1 MEATPRPNGGKTAS
15 VLLIEDDAELAE
27 ALTSAL
33 QADSIGVLT
42 CSSGEE
48 ALRRVRLDPCQ
59 LVLLDLGLPNMD
71 GFTVLRELRA
81 DPATRHTPVI
91 ILTARN
97 ALAEKL
103 RGFELGACDYVTKP
117 FEMVELR
124 ARLRSALAQEQLKL
138 ELKRSNEALE
148 AARLAAEESA
158 RAKADFLANMSHEI
172 RTPMNGVIA
181 MTGLLLQTDL
191 APDQRDYV
199 ETIRTSGE
207 SLVTIIN
214 DILNFSKIASGKLEL
229 EDAPFSLRSCI
240 EEALDLLATRAAEKR
255 LDLGY
260 RCASDIPEL
269 VGGDVTRLRQILV
282 NLVGNA
288 VKFTSTG
295 EVFVD
300 VRWNPQGTEFGARRP
315 GSALGPVALQ
325 FSVRDTGIG
334 IPADRVDRL
343 FQSFSQ
349 VDSSISRQYGGTGL
363 GLAISRGL
371 VELMGGQIWVE
382 STLGHGTTFHFSV
395 VFGASVASVPVQGK
409 PIPALVGREILIVED
424 NETLRQCLADQVRQ
438 WGLLPVPVASQTEAR
453 RLLAHP
459 GPGRNPPAI
468 VLVDVE
474 TPDAS
479 AEPWPISGGIPI
491 LYMNS
496 VGSQVSP
503 PAGPRPGVVLNKPVK
518 PAQLRSALMHAAT
531 GQRQETRKPAAR
543 PQLDAALA
551 NKAPLQILLT
561 DDNVINQKVAVR
573 LLQQLGYAADVA
585 NNGLEAI
592 RAIERKA
599 YDLVLMD
606 VQMPELDGLEATRR
620 IRQRQIPAEPN
631 PNFHRPIVIIAMTA
645 NAMQGDREKC
655 MTAGMDDYLP
665 KPVRPE
671 TLQAA
676 LEKSVTLLASRKSA
690 ASFQAEPLAEPDR
703 KAPAPAP
710 GPAANT
716 SALPASGPAGAGK
729 ILEQPPVDLARLNDF
744 AGGNVENFNELVA
757 LYLKQTIEQIGQ
769 IREGLASASA
779 EQVSR
784 VAHSCAGASAT
795 CGMTAMVPLLRQIER
810 LGHDQDLAAVAGLMP
825 IVDTEF
831 DRLLRY
837 LESHKPIAL
846 AG

>member
-15 VLLIEDDAELAE
+15 VLLIEDDADLAE

-33 QADSIGVLT
+33 QADSIDVLT

-48 ALRRVRLDPCQ
+48 ALRRIRLDSCQ

-138 ELKRSNEALE
+138 DLKRSNEALE
-148 AARLAAEESA
+148 AARYAAEESA

-240 EEALDLLATRAAEKR
+240 EEALDLLATRAAEKK

-260 RCASDIPEL
+260 RCDADIPEL

-300 VRWNPQGTEFGARRP
+300 VRWNPQGAEFGSRRP
-315 GSALGPVALQ
+315 GPSGPVALQ

-382 STLGHGTTFHFSV
+382 SALGRGTTFHFSV

-409 PIPALVGREILIVED
+409 PIPALVGREILLVED

-438 WGLLPVPVASQTEAR
+438 WGLRPVAVATQTEAR
-453 RLLAHP
+453 RLLANPSP
-459 GPGRNPPAI
+459 GQNPPAL
-468 VLVDVE
+468 VLIDVE

-479 AEPWPISGGIPI
+479 SEPLPVSSNIPI

-496 VGSQVSP
+496 VGSPVTP

-531 GQRQETRKPAAR
+531 GQRQDTRKSAPR

-573 LLQQLGYAADVA
+573 LLQQLGYSADVA

-592 RAIERKA
+592 RALERKA
-599 YDLVLMD
+599 YDLILMD

-620 IRQRQIPAEPN
+620 IRQRQIAAEPN
-631 PNFHRPIVIIAMTA
+631 PNFQRPIVIIAMTA

-676 LEKSVTLLASRKSA
+676 LEKSVTLLATRKSA
-690 ASFQAEPLAEPDR
+690 APAQANPPSEPARRSSAASPTVSPVA
-703 KAPAPAP
+703 APNP
-710 GPAANT
+710 PAAAP
-716 SALPASGPAGAGK
+716 SAGK
-729 ILEQPPVDLARLNDF
+729 IVEQPPVDLARLNDF

-757 LYLKQTIEQIGQ
+757 LYLKQTTEQIGQ
-769 IREGLASASA
+769 IREGLATANA

-810 LGHDQDLAAVAGLMP
+810 LGHEHDLATAAGVMP
-825 IVDTEF
+825 TVEAEF
-831 DRLLRY
+831 ERLQLY